1 MKRCGALKISC
12 EEKIGKWS
20 AVGSKDW
27 EKTTRAGVEFNKGE
41 VGNEL

>member
-1 MKRCGALKISC
+1 MKRCGTLKISC
-12 EEKIGKWS
+12 EEKIGEWN